1 MPEQIYTALRTV
13 TATRT
18 TKETD
23 ITATVSLDGTGISSI
38 KTGVVFFDHMLTNFS
53 RHSGFDLMLECKGD
67 LDVDDH
73 HTVEDIAIV
82 LGKAII
88 DALGDKRG
96 IQRYGWSIIPMDES
110 LARCALDL
118 GGRSYCV
125 FNAEFTRP
133 VIQGFSTEMVKHFFV
148 SLSESMK
155 ANIHLSILEGEN
167 THHKIEALF
176 KSFAY
181 AMKAA
186 VAVTGSAI
194 PSTKGKL

>member
-1 MPEQIYTALRTV
+1 
-13 TATRT
+13 
-18 TKETD
+18 
-23 ITATVSLDGTGISSI
+23 
-38 KTGVVFFDHMLTNFS
+38 MLTNFS
-53 RHSGFDLMLECKGD
+53 KHSGFDLSLTCKGD
-67 LDVDDH
+67 IEVDDH
-73 HTVEDIAIV
+73 HTIEDIAIV
-82 LGKAII
+82 LGNAIT

-96 IQRYGWSIIPMDES
+96 IARYGWSIIPMDEA
-110 LARCALDL
+110 LARCAVDL
-118 GGRSYCV
+118 GGRSFCI
-125 FNAEFTRP
+125 FDAKFKRA
-133 VIQGFSTEMVKHFFV
+133 VIRGFSTEMVKHFFV

-186 VAVTGSAI
+186 VAVTGSEI

>member
-1 MPEQIYTALRTV
+1 MPEEGNTLLRTASV
-13 TATRT
+13 TRS
-18 TKETD
+18 TKETE
-23 ITATVSLDGTGISSI
+23 INVTLSLDGSGKSSI
-38 KTGVVFFDHMLTNFS
+38 NTGVVFFDHMLTNFS
-53 RHSGFDLMLECKGD
+53 RHSGIDLTLECNGD

-73 HTVEDIAIV
+73 HTIEDIAIV
-82 LGKAII
+82 LGKAIFE
-88 DALGDKRG
+88 ALGDKRG
-96 IQRYGWSIIPMDES
+96 IQRYGWSIIPMDEA

-125 FNAEFTRP
+125 FAAEFNRP

-176 KSFAY
+176 KAFAY
-181 AMKAA
+181 ALKAA
-186 VAVTGSAI
+186 VAVTGSGI
-194 PSTKGKL
+194 PSTKGTL